1 MSVQMI
7 GGIELTNNLIVPR
20 LAELHQLLKSLPPQ
34 VNDKLLDL
42 RFRHL
47 TKFVSINGLHLNHWR
62 LMLSDVV
69 EVDQVVIEIK
79 MKRLLELIVNPQILA
94 LFLI

>member
-47 TKFVSINGLHLNHWR
+47 TKFVSVDVIHWNH
-62 LMLSDVV
+62 
-69 EVDQVVIEIK
+69 
-79 MKRLLELIVNPQILA
+79 
-94 LFLI
+94 